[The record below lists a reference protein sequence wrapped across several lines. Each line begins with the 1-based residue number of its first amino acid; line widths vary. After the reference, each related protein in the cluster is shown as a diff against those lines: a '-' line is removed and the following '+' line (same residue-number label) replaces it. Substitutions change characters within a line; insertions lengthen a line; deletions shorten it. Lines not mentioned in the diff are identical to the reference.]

1 MGAAVLMTD
10 IKSKEER
17 FEEIALV
24 HMNSI
29 YRSALYM
36 TKNET
41 DAHDLVQDTY
51 LRAFRF
57 FDSFEE
63 GTNCRAWLLKILR
76 NTFINSIRRGK
87 RQLRVVSLSEM
98 SEYGM
103 ELSSDF
109 TPEDGVFG
117 DLFND
122 EIVTA
127 MNKIPAEYRSAIL
140 LADVERLPY
149 KEVADI
155 MDCPIGTVMSRL
167 HRGRKLLREN
177 LQNYAVQYGYAE
189 SRGI

>member
-1 MGAAVLMTD
+1 MGAAVLE
-10 IKSKEER
+10 IEVKSKDER
-17 FEEIALV
+17 FEETALV
-24 HMNSI
+24 HMDSI

-41 DAHDLVQDTY
+41 DAQDLVQDAY
-51 LRAFRF
+51 LRAYKF

-87 RQLRVVSLSEM
+87 RQLQVVSLSEM
-98 SEYGM
+98 SEHGL
-103 ELSSDF
+103 ELSSDSN
-109 TPEDGVFG
+109 PEDGVFG

-122 EIVTA
+122 EIAAAISKLPV
-127 MNKIPAEYRSAIL
+127 EYRSAIL

-149 KEVADI
+149 REIADI
-155 MDCPIGTVMSRL
+155 IDCPIGTVMSRL

-177 LQNYAVQYGYAE
+177 LEDYARQYGYAG
-189 SRGI
+189 SRSV

>member
-17 FEEIALV
+17 FEETALV
-24 HMNSI
+24 HMDSI

-41 DAHDLVQDTY
+41 DAQDLVQDTY
-51 LRAFRF
+51 LRAFKF

-87 RQLRVVSLSEM
+87 RQLHVVSLTEM
-98 SEYGM
+98 SEYGI

>member
-87 RQLRVVSLSEM
+87 RQLRVVSLTEM
-98 SEYGM
+98 SEYGI

>member
-17 FEEIALV
+17 FAETAIV
-24 HMNSI
+24 HMDSI
-29 YRSALYM
+29 YRAALYM

-41 DAHDLVQDTY
+41 DAQDLVQDAY
-51 LRAFRF
+51 LRAYRF

-76 NTFINSIRRGK
+76 NTFINSIRRRK
-87 RQLRVVSLSEM
+87 RQLHVVSLSEM

-103 ELSSDF
+103 EPSSDS

-117 DLFND
+117 GLFND
-122 EIVTA
+122 EIITA

-149 KEVADI
+149 REVADI

-167 HRGRKLLREN
+167 HRGRKLLRES
-177 LQNYAVQYGYAE
+177 LQNYAVQYGYAG
-189 SRGI
+189 SRSF